1 MPFVV
6 YVVAQSLQRAGL
18 LKVEIVGI
26 VLAIHYFQ
34 NQKKRKKKENRMKN
48 NWTQIKT
55 NYNCN
60 YATFLCALLQATR
73 SK

>member
-1 MPFVV
+1 MCVYVCWYIFYLFKLRPNVPFVV

-48 NWTQIKT
+48 N
-55 NYNCN
+55 
-60 YATFLCALLQATR
+60 
-73 SK
+73 